1 MSPYHIKAQLRK
13 SLIEQGVDKDKVLKV
28 IKNFENTIVPWAKI
42 VKLELGFEL
51 TDMRVKYERGE
62 EELEEDIYGHTLEFN
77 YINRNKDDISYSENV
92 LILEEKV
99 EYLAKEMGLEGG
111 TEIVSNI
118 NKTGASTLIFNL
130 VGLI

>member
-13 SLIEQGVDKDKVLKV
+13 SLIEQGVDKDKGLKV

-51 TDMRVKYERGE
+51 TDMRVKYEGD
-62 EELEEDIYGHTLEFN
+62 EELGEDTYEHILEFN
-77 YINRNKDDISYSENV
+77 YNNKNKDDISYSENV

-111 TEIVSNI
+111 TEIISNI

-130 VGLI
+130 VGLM

>member
-13 SLIEQGVDKDKVLKV
+13 SLIEQGVDKDKGLGV

-51 TDMRVKYERGE
+51 TDMRVKYEGD
-62 EELEEDIYGHTLEFN
+62 EELGEDIYGHTLEFN

-111 TEIVSNI
+111 TEIISNI